1 MKRCPQCEFI
11 YEDEQ
16 SLCDMDGILLV
27 FDSQQLP
34 KPVISSKSQGRNRTV
49 PAAATLVLAGVLG
62 LVYYVSIRQQP
73 ASPPEYVPSP
83 ATVAQPVTTSDVA
96 APMKAPA
103 SEVKAAEPTKAKPA
117 ASTGP
122 TVTVKKSD
130 AKPKATSVQKTTKP
144 TPPQQDDSKI
154 GSLIKKTGRLL
165 KKPFKL

>member
-27 FDSQQLP
+27 FDSQQFP
-34 KPVISSKSQGRNRTV
+34 KPVTSSKSQGRNRTV
-49 PAAATLVLAGVLG
+49 PAAATLVLAVVLG
-62 LVYYVSIRQQP
+62 LVYYVSTRQQP
-73 ASPPEYVPSP
+73 ASPDYVPSP
-83 ATVAQPVTTSDVA
+83 ATVAQPVTTTGVA
-96 APMKAPA
+96 PPMEQPA
-103 SEVKAAEPTKAKPA
+103 SEVKSAEPIKAKPA

-122 TVTVKKSD
+122 TGTVKKSES
-130 AKPKATSVQKTTKP
+130 KPKATSVQKTIKP
-144 TPPQQDDSKI
+144 TPTQQDDSKI